1 MMMEGTCG
9 NRLVHSPLVKVEAA
23 RAGYPVLWPSIWVL
37 NITQDEDSTDS
48 LDNLFQYMT
57 TQDPPWAFSASGW
70 RLPALSASPH
80 MKDATLLKEPS
91 SWPCTGLAP
100 VSPYL
105 SCTGEP
111 QAALSALDVASPMR
125 RGEITSLLC
134 LLVMYFFS
142 VFTLL
147 STGAPR
153 SLSVKLLYSLS
164 APGLYRCT
172 HAVIALQRQDFA
184 HPFDELCGVPGSAFL
199 QPAVATLLPASYLLA
214 ACWRCAVPGHPGDKW
229 RC

>member
-1 MMMEGTCG
+1 MEGTCG

-91 SWPCTGLAP
+91 SWPSLDLLQWVP
-100 VSPYL
+100 IFLVLESP
-105 SCTGEP
+105 
-111 QAALSALDVASPMR
+111 
-125 RGEITSLLC
+125 
-134 LLVMYFFS
+134 
-142 VFTLL
+142 
-147 STGAPR
+147 
-153 SLSVKLLYSLS
+153 KL
-164 APGLYRCT
+164 
-172 HAVIALQRQDFA
+172 H
-184 HPFDELCGVPGSAFL
+184 
-199 QPAVATLLPASYLLA
+199 
-214 ACWRCAVPGHPGDKW
+214 
-229 RC
+229 

>member
-1 MMMEGTCG
+1 MEGTCG

-37 NITQDEDSTDS
+37 NITQDEDSTDF

-57 TQDPPWAFSASGW
+57 TQNPPWAFSASGW
-70 RLPALSASPH
+70 RFPALSASPH
-80 MKDATLLKEPS
+80 VKDATLLKEPS
-91 SWPCTGLAP
+91 LWPCPGLAP

-105 SCTGEP
+105 SRTGEP
-111 QAALSALDVASPMR
+111 QAPDVASPMR
-125 RGEITSLLC
+125 NREEITSLLC
-134 LLVMYFFS
+134 LLVMYFS

-147 STGAPR
+147 SSRAPR

-164 APGLYRCT
+164 APGLYQCT
-172 HAVIALQRQDFA
+172 HAVIALQGQDFA
-184 HPFDELCGVPGSAFL
+184 RPFDELCGVPGSPFL